1 VTGSIDKGLVFARNK
16 AAILDVVGFVDSD
29 YAGDLDKK
37 RPISRYVFTIC
48 AGVISWIA
56 SL

>member
-1 VTGSIDKGLVFARNK
+1 MTGSIDKGLVFARNK